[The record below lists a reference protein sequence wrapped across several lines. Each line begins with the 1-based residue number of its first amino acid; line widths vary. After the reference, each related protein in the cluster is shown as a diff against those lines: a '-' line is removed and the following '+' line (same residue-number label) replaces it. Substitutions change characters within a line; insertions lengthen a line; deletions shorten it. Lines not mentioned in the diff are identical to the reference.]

1 MINGLYSAASAM
13 LATMHEQS
21 VLAHNTA
28 NLDTP
33 GFKQVLVGL
42 DDFTNRPALVPS
54 AQQSSVVN
62 SLGRYVGHVGLGV
75 ETRPEGTDFSAGPM
89 KFTGEPLDLAIHGN
103 GFFHIQM
110 PDGEEG
116 YTRDGRFNLD
126 AEGNLVTVDG
136 NFVLDDGGEPIQIE
150 ETGEI
155 SVTGNGTIYVDG
167 EDVAQ
172 VGVAV
177 FENPEEDLKRT
188 YPNTFTSDAEPTD
201 EGVGEVVQKYLETP
215 NISPAEIMTKMTQV
229 ARHYEAAQKMV
240 QNQDELLGQAIST
253 LGQF

>member
-42 DDFTNRPALVPS
+42 DDFTHRSSLAPTEK
-54 AQQSSVVN
+54 QSSVVN
-62 SLGRYVGHVGLGV
+62 SIGRYIGEVGLGV
-75 ETRPEGTDFSAGPM
+75 DTRPEETDFSDGAL
-89 KFTGEPLDLAIHGN
+89 KYTGETLDLAIHGP
-103 GFFHIQM
+103 GYFHIQM

-116 YTRDGRFNLD
+116 YTRDGRFSLD

-136 NFVLDDGGEPIQIE
+136 NLVLDDGGEPIQIE
-150 ETGEI
+150 ETGEVN
-155 SVTGNGTIYVDG
+155 VTRGGVIYVDG
-167 EDVAQ
+167 EEVGQ
-172 VGVAV
+172 VGVVV
-177 FENPEEDLKRT
+177 FENPEEDLERT
-188 YPNTFTSDAEPTD
+188 YPNTYTSNAEPTD
-201 EGVGEVVQKYLETP
+201 EGRGEVVQKYLESS
-215 NISPAEIMTKMTQV
+215 NANMAEIITRMTQV

-240 QNQDELLGQAIST
+240 QNQDELLGKAIGT
-253 LGQF
+253 LGQM